1 MASEASPLENELV
14 AFVEGHPET
23 FDSQDVV
30 NLRHKIIAAFAVWE
44 FTRQQGVGH
53 LVSVILD
60 KISDKFRDNSIFL
73 CISPT
78 PKCNLSIYFAKKVC
92 KQKLI

>member
-1 MASEASPLENELV
+1 MASEASRLENELV

-30 NLRHKIIAAFAVWE
+30 NLRRKIIAAFAVWE

-53 LVSVILD
+53 LVSI
-60 KISDKFRDNSIFL
+60 I
-73 CISPT
+73 
-78 PKCNLSIYFAKKVC
+78 
-92 KQKLI
+92 